1 MQKVK
6 NNSEQND
13 NVGVK
18 RVQIFSFDGKDLNAR
33 EDIMVVED
41 PLEIII
47 RKQNEGEIIKF
58 TLSIT
63 MRTPGDDFNLVRGF
77 LFTEGIIHKKEDIQ
91 KIRYVPTKSNLQ
103 IRSSSVEVFLADD
116 CPLDKEAMSRHF
128 YTTSSCGVCGKTAID
143 QLRTHFSFIPKKG
156 QPKLSPEMI
165 LSAKNKLFSE
175 QDQFQKTGGIHA
187 AAILDKNGD
196 VICLK
201 EDVGRHNAFDK
212 LIGCMLE
219 EGKIPLDD
227 HIVMVSGRAS
237 FELVQKA
244 LSAGIPL
251 FLAIGAPSSL
261 AVELA
266 DEYGLSL
273 IGFIKENQFNVYS
286 YPERIAT

>member
-6 NNSEQND
+6 SKRDQNES
-13 NVGVK
+13 VGVK
-18 RVQIFSFDGKDLNAR
+18 HVQIFSFDGKMLNER
-33 EDIMVVED
+33 QDVLVVED

-47 RKQNEGEIIKF
+47 TKQNEGESRKF

-77 LFTEGIIHKKEDIQ
+77 LFTEGIINKREDIL
-91 KIRYVPTKSNLQ
+91 KIRYVPTKSNLE
-103 IRSSSVEVFLADD
+103 IRSSSVEVILADD
-116 CPLDKEAMSRHF
+116 CILDEKALSRHF

-156 QPKLSPEMI
+156 HPKLSPEMI
-165 LSAKNKLFSE
+165 LKAKEKLFTA
-175 QDQFQKTGGIHA
+175 QDHFQKTGGIHA
-187 AAILDKNGD
+187 AAILDTNGD
-196 VICLK
+196 VLCLK

-219 EGKIPLDD
+219 EGRIPLDN
-227 HIVMVSGRAS
+227 HVVMVSGRAS

-261 AVELA
+261 ALELA

-273 IGFIKENQFNVYS
+273 VGFIKENQFNVYS
-286 YPERIAT
+286 YPERIGI